1 MRKEVFV
8 LSIVT
13 ITAGFAFAVAVLRA
27 YVRLKMEKP
36 SFSSR
41 DDARLDQIA
50 QQLTLLQQSV
60 DATSIE
66 VERLGEGLRFTTK
79 VLAER
84 NQPVAELRTPARIN
98 TPH

>member
-1 MRKEVFV
+1 MPKEVFV
-8 LSIVT
+8 LSMVMIVG
-13 ITAGFAFAVAVLRA
+13 GFALAAGVLRA
-27 YVRLKMEKP
+27 YVRLKTQKP
-36 SFSSR
+36 SFSR
-41 DDARLDQIA
+41 GDERLEQIA

-84 NQPVAELRTPARIN
+84 NQPAGELRQPGRIV

>member
-1 MRKEVFV
+1 MPKEIFV
-8 LSIVT
+8 LAIVT
-13 ITAGFAFAVAVLRA
+13 LTGGFALVATAIRA
-27 YVRLKMEKP
+27 FVRLKTQNP
-36 SFSSR
+36 PTFSR
-41 DDARLDQIA
+41 GDERLDQIA
-50 QQLTLLQQSV
+50 QQLALLQQSV

-84 NQPVAELRTPARIN
+84 NQPAAELRQPGKVV

>member
-1 MRKEVFV
+1 MPKEVFV
-8 LSIVT
+8 LSIVM
-13 ITAGFAFAVAVLRA
+13 ITGGFALAAAVLRA
-27 YVRLKMEKP
+27 YVRLKTDKP
-36 SFSSR
+36 STR
-41 DDARLDQIA
+41 RADDRLDQIS
-50 QQLTLLQQSV
+50 QQLALLQQSV

-84 NQPVAELRTPARIN
+84 NQPVAELRQPGRVV